1 MKRSFWLA
9 PVAVLSFG
17 AIAQESGTK
26 LGFVSVRA
34 LLEATAEGKAVL
46 EVRQTA
52 ATELQ
57 PIQSQLGTY
66 NQQAQAGTLSEA
78 DRAQA
83 NLLQRNYTQK
93 VQEYQAKLDA
103 AYSGFSQ
110 VIDPAIAQSA
120 KDQGFSVVMNS
131 EVAASSGLVIY
142 ADPDTTNLTEDVK
155 AKLQTK

>member
-1 MKRSFWLA
+1 VKRSFWFVPIA
-9 PVAVLSFG
+9 ILSFA

-26 LGFVSVRA
+26 LGFVSVNV
-34 LLEATAEGKAVL
+34 LIQATPEGQTVL
-46 EVRQTA
+46 EIRRA
-52 ATELQ
+52 ASEELR

-83 NLLQRNYTQK
+83 NLLELDYTQK
-93 VQEYQAKLDA
+93 IQDYQSKLDA
-103 AYSGFSQ
+103 AYSSFSQ

-131 EVAASSGLVIY
+131 ELAASSGLVIY
-142 ADPDTTNLTEDVK
+142 ADFDTTNLTEDVK